1 MTEHTVRPIRPAQ
14 LRTAQVPPAPLA
26 PAQPARAR
34 AGRSAAWSLVLPL
47 KPLALAKSRLDPYAG
62 AHRADLAL
70 AFALDTVTAALNCPA
85 VAQVLVVSRDPVAGP
100 RLAGLGAVLVTDEPT
115 GHPGEG
121 LNPALAHGAA
131 HARRLRPDA
140 PLAALSADLPA
151 LRPAELARVLGAVP
165 AGARAFLADAPG
177 QGTTLLACAAGRQLE
192 PAFGGASR
200 QRHALGGALE
210 LALPDVPSV
219 RRDVDTGADL
229 AEALLLGVGP
239 HTRRV
244 AAALV

>member
-1 MTEHTVRPIRPAQ
+1 MTQHTVRPH
-14 LRTAQVPPAPLA
+14 A
-26 PAQPARAR
+26 PAAR
-34 AGRSAAWSLVLPL
+34 GRSAAWSLVLPV
-47 KPLALAKSRLDPYAG
+47 KSLARAKSRLGPYAG
-62 AHRADLAL
+62 ARRPELAL
-70 AFALDTVTAALNCPA
+70 AFALDTVAAALRCPA
-85 VAQVLVVSRDPVAGP
+85 VAQVLVVSRDPVAGD
-100 RLAGLGAVLVTDEPT
+100 RLAALGALLVTDEPDEADEQSRQH
-115 GHPGEG
+115 GQLVDG

-140 PLAALSADLPA
+140 PLAVLSADLPA

-177 QGTTLLACAAGRQLE
+177 IGTTLLACATGQPLR

-200 QRHALGGALE
+200 QRHAAGGALE

-219 RRDVDTGADL
+219 RRDVDTAADL
-229 AEALLLGVGP
+229 AEALALGVGP
-239 HTRRV
+239 HTRAV